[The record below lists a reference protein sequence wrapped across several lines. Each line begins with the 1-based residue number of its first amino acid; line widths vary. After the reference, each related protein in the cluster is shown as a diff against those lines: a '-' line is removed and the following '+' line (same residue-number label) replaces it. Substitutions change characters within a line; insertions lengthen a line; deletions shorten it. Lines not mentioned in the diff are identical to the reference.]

1 MRVWTP
7 GFTALS
13 PLDLHH
19 MPFTHSLAAALAWS
33 IGAAALYGAFTRK
46 GQAALIL
53 GVCVFSHWL
62 LDWID
67 HKPDLILWGDTKVGL
82 GLWDAPAAG
91 VAAEFGVLA
100 LGFVAYMMRTAPTSR
115 LGAAAPWGFIAVLAI
130 MAAVNW
136 LGPTPPSSIAVALSA
151 LAVYVV
157 TAVLA
162 AGIDRVRVARAA
174 GSA

>member
-1 MRVWTP
+1 MDFELSEEQRQLADSVGRYLSDHYDFESRKKIVRSDTGSSDGVWRQ
-7 GFTALS
+7 L
-13 PLDLHH
+13 
-19 MPFTHSLAAALAWS
+19 
-33 IGAAALYGAFTRK
+33 
-46 GQAALIL
+46 
-53 GVCVFSHWL
+53 
-62 LDWID
+62 
-67 HKPDLILWGDTKVGL
+67 
-82 GLWDAPAAG
+82 
-91 VAAEFGVLA
+91 AEFGVLA

-174 GSA
+174 VSA